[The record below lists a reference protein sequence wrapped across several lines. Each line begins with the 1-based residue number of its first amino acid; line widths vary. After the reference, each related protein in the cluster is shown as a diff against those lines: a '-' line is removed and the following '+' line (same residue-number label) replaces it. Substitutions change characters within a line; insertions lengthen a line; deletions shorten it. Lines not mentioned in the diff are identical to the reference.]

1 MSELTTA
8 KYHFHYNEDI
18 TIEEA
23 KEQIIEFGETL
34 QYYADDVN
42 RCRRWE
48 NAEEEELIELVNS
61 NEFKVI
67 QQILKCNSAVF
78 F

>member
-1 MSELTTA
+1 MTELVTM
-8 KYHFHYNEDI
+8 KYHIRYDYDI

-23 KEQIIEFGETL
+23 KEQIIEFGERL

-42 RCRRWE
+42 RRRQWE
-48 NAEEEELIELVNS
+48 NAEEEELIELVNDAD
-61 NEFKVI
+61 FKVI
-67 QQILKCNSAVF
+67 QQILKRNSAVF